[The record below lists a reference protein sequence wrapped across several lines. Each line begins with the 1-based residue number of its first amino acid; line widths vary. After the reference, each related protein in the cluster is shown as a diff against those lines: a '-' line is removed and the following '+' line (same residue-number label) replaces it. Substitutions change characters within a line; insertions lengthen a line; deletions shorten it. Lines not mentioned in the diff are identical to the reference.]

1 MERLMEDDVLIK
13 NGELSDEDLFLQSQ
27 KNPRLFE
34 KLIDRY
40 SAAFLRKAKVIMKE
54 QELAEDVVQ
63 ETFTKIYFKAHY
75 FQSQGAGSFKSW
87 GYKIL
92 VNTAYTHYQKIYK
105 HKPAQLSEEM
115 EDVLPDLGMI
125 EAGEQKELADYVSS
139 VFVRMPNHLASI
151 LNKFFLEG
159 KTQEEIAKEEG
170 LSVGAVKTRVYRAK
184 EAFRNIM
191 SSIA

>member
-1 MERLMEDDVLIK
+1 MDRLTEEDVLIK

-125 EAGEQKELADYVSS
+125 AFDEQKELADYVSS
-139 VFVRMPNHLASI
+139 IFVRMPDHLASI

-159 KTQEEIAKEEG
+159 KSQEEIAKEEG

>member
-1 MERLMEDDVLIK
+1 MEDDVLIK